1 MGVGAMEEGGS
12 HVHGDDMP
20 EFFVL
25 SAPRVRLLVE
35 RQGDEDAVR
44 GMIRRSRNSFM
55 VVMRVQF
62 CFE

>member
-1 MGVGAMEEGGS
+1 MGVWAMEGVGS

-20 EFFVL
+20 ELFVL
-25 SAPRVRLLVE
+25 SAARVRLLVE

-44 GMIRRSRNSFM
+44 GMIRGSRNSFM
-55 VVMRVQF
+55 VVMRVKF